1 MADEPK
7 VAAPASAD
15 QPSAELSAKIN
26 QELYK
31 RNFELAVRNKTLS
44 LLRDL
49 YTITIETLASDELG
63 KQVVRTIRKG
73 LNFEL
78 TGLFILNREGNFL
91 SPIAISSSPRAK
103 EAVEDLE
110 DMLMSTQIPL
120 TDTTNV
126 AYQAIQTT
134 QHFSSESLI
143 DIWKP
148 GGDSDYLKKIHEA
161 CNVRSAMVY
170 PLVNDTGVMGILLFA
185 LNRTYE
191 DLSEFEHESIQS
203 IVDVI
208 TIALDKSLL
217 YDQLRIANQKLREL
231 DQAKSEFMS
240 IASHQLRTPLAGIVG
255 YLSMLVDGD
264 YGKMDDNQNQV
275 VKEIYQASQRLV
287 RLVNTFL
294 NVTRIEAGRF
304 TINYTNINIVDAVT
318 AEVKEL
324 QPTADKKGVK
334 LIYTAPAEPI
344 MVDVDND
351 KIRDVFLNL
360 VDNAIKYTPEG
371 SVSIFIEST
380 PDGAHF
386 HTKDTGVGIDPK
398 EAEGLFQKFV
408 RGSGIAR
415 VQPNGSGLGLYIVK
429 KIVEA
434 HNGKVWVESEGP
446 NKGSQF
452 HVLLPFKAGVAPA
465 PEVKPEEKN

>member
-1 MADEPK
+1 MVDEPT
-7 VAAPASAD
+7 VAAEPTPD
-15 QPSAELSAKIN
+15 QAGDLTSKIN

-63 KQVVRTIRKG
+63 KQVVRSIRKG

-78 TGLFILNREGNFL
+78 TGLFVLNKEGRFL

-103 EAVEDLE
+103 EAVDGLE
-110 DMLMSTQIPL
+110 DTLMSVQIPL
-120 TDTTNV
+120 SDETNI
-126 AYQAIQTT
+126 AYQAIATT
-134 QHFSSESLI
+134 QHFSSTMLN
-143 DIWKP
+143 DVWKP
-148 GGDSDYLKKIHEA
+148 GADPDYLKKIREA
-161 CNVRSAMVY
+161 CNIHSAMVY
-170 PLVNDTGVMGILLFA
+170 PLVNDTGVMGVLVFA
-185 LNRTYE
+185 LNRTYD

-255 YLSMLVDGD
+255 YLSMLTDGD
-264 YGKMDDNQNQV
+264 YGKMEPNQKEV
-275 VKEIYQASQRLV
+275 VIELYQASQRLV

-304 TINYTNINIVDAVT
+304 TMNFAEVNIVDVVT
-318 AEVKEL
+318 SEVKEL
-324 QPTADKKGVK
+324 QPTADKKGTK
-334 LIYTAPAEPI
+334 LIYAVPTEPI
-344 MVDVDND
+344 MATVDSD

-360 VDNAIKYTPEG
+360 IDNAIKYTPEG
-371 SVSIFIEST
+371 SVSVFVEQ
-380 PDGAHF
+380 DGDQVHF
-386 HTKDTGVGIDPK
+386 HTKDTGVGI
-398 EAEGLFQKFV
+398 EVGESEHLFEKFV
-408 RGSGIAR
+408 RGTGIAR
-415 VQPNGSGLGLYIVK
+415 VAPNGSGLGLYIVK
-429 KIVEA
+429 KITEA
-434 HNGKVWVESEGP
+434 HNGKVWVESDGP
-446 NKGSQF
+446 GKGSSF
-452 HVLLPFKAGVAPA
+452 HVLLPMQQAV
-465 PEVKPEEKN
+465 VSEKK

>member
-1 MADEPK
+1 MS
-7 VAAPASAD
+7 APDSSQPHTSSTTSNTDPLAS
-15 QPSAELSAKIN
+15 QIN

-31 RNFELAVRNKTLS
+31 RNFELAVRNRTLS

-63 KQVVRTIRKG
+63 KQVSRSIRKG

-78 TGLFILNREGNFL
+78 VGLFILNKANKFL

-103 EAVEDLE
+103 EAIADLE
-110 DMLMSTQIPL
+110 ETLMGWQIPL
-120 TDTTNV
+120 TDTTNIT
-126 AYQAIQTT
+126 YQAVLTT
-134 QHFSSESLI
+134 QHFESSNLS
-143 DIWKP
+143 DVWKP
-148 GGDSDYLKKIHEA
+148 VGDAKLLKNFSQA
-161 CNVRSAMVY
+161 CNVHSAVVY
-170 PLVNDTGVMGILLFA
+170 PLVNDTGVMGVLVLSF
-185 LNRTYE
+185 NRTYD

-255 YLSMLVDGD
+255 YLSMLNDGD
-264 YGKMDDNQNQV
+264 YGKMPDDQKGV
-275 VKEIYQASQRLV
+275 ITELYQASQRLV

-304 TINYTNINIVDAVT
+304 TMNF
-318 AEVKEL
+318 AEVNLVDSVLGEVHEL
-324 QPTADKKGVK
+324 KPTADKKNVK
-334 LIYTAPAEPI
+334 LLFDPPKQAI
-344 MVDVDND
+344 MATVDAD

-360 VDNAIKYTPEG
+360 IDNAIKYTPEG
-371 SVSIFIEST
+371 SVSVFVEQQG
-380 PDGAHF
+380 DQAHF
-386 HTKDTGVGIDPK
+386 YTKDTGVGI
-398 EAEGLFQKFV
+398 ELSESEHLFEKFV

-429 KIVEA
+429 KITEA

-446 NKGSQF
+446 GKGSSF
-452 HVLLPFKAGVAPA
+452 HVLLPLKQAAIPA
-465 PEVKPEEKN
+465 

>member
-1 MADEPK
+1 MADELPTQTEQ
-7 VAAPASAD
+7 PAD
-15 QPSAELSAKIN
+15 LTVKIN

-63 KQVVRTIRKG
+63 KQVVRSIRKG

-78 TGLFILNREGNFL
+78 TGLFILNKDGNFL
-91 SPIAISSSPRAK
+91 SPIAISTSPRAK
-103 EAVEDLE
+103 ESMEDLE
-110 DMLMSTQIPL
+110 EKLMSMQIPL
-120 TDTTNV
+120 TDPTNV
-126 AYQAIQTT
+126 AYQSIQTT
-134 QHFSSESLI
+134 QHFSATSLH
-143 DIWKP
+143 DVWKP
-148 GGDSDYLKKIHEA
+148 GAEEDYLKKIHEA
-161 CNVRSAMVY
+161 CNIHSAMVY
-170 PLVNDTGVMGILLFA
+170 PLVNDTGVMGVLVFA
-185 LNRTYE
+185 LNRTYD

-264 YGKMDDNQNQV
+264 YGKMEEGQTTV
-275 VKEIYQASQRLV
+275 VKEIYRASQRLV

-304 TINYTNINIVDAVT
+304 TINYAPMNIVEAVS

-324 QPTADKKGVK
+324 QPTADKKGVQ
-334 LIYTAPAEPI
+334 LIYTAPTEPI
-344 MVDVDND
+344 MADVDND

-371 SVSIFIEST
+371 SVSIFIEQEGN
-380 PDGAHF
+380 DIHF
-386 HTKDTGVGIDPK
+386 HTKDTGVGIDSK

-434 HNGKVWVESEGP
+434 HNGKVWVESEGLG
-446 NKGSQF
+446 KGSSF
-452 HVLLPFKAGVAPA
+452 HVLIPAKAAVLA
-465 PEVKPEEKN
+465 EKK